1 MLYWEQPAIN
11 DFSHFNVYEAINGGA
26 FAKIDSTIGIQYF
39 LTVVNGNYQFYVTTV
54 DQAGH
59 ESVPSNTVSANVVVG
74 LPSLTGDISMLK
86 FGPNPFSTQLMIDLK
101 TEKETLL
108 QAEIYDLSGKMVYTL
123 LNSKVSQ
130 GYHHYT
136 WNGKNAEGNTL
147 PAGIYTLVVRSGGGK
162 TTFKLVKI

>member
-1 MLYWEQPAIN
+1 
-11 DFSHFNVYEAINGGA
+11 
-26 FAKIDSTIGIQYF
+26 
-39 LTVVNGNYQFYVTTV
+39 VVNGNYQFYVTTV

-74 LPSLTGDISMLK
+74 LPALTGDISMLK

-108 QAEIYDLSGKMVYTL
+108 QAEIYDLSGRMVYTL

-147 PAGIYTLVVRSGGGK
+147 PAGVYTLVLRSGGGK